1 MLFERIPPDWRERL
15 DRLNC
20 VAIDADYRQLD
31 ARMVAAAHD
40 ADYKVL
46 TYTPNDIDVIQT
58 LAGWGVDGIITDAID
73 VVSPA

>member
-1 MLFERIPPDWRERL
+1 
-15 DRLNC
+15 
-20 VAIDADYRQLD
+20 
-31 ARMVAAAHD
+31 
-40 ADYKVL
+40 VL